1 MEVWFVNYLQMLSV
15 LGVGGAHPGG
25 LLLTK
30 SIFEKEQFP
39 IPSKILDAG
48 CGTGQSSSYLYQLG
62 YEVKGLD
69 KDPVMIEHAKKR
81 NATLEIDIP
90 YLNQDLSNIKEP
102 NESYDIVMCES
113 VLNFT
118 PLSETLPE
126 IERVLK
132 PNGIVIA
139 IEMIRNELLSKEDFE
154 EISTFYGFPSI
165 FSIEEWK
172 DQFAKHNLM
181 TYKIL
186 SENDFTFPSLEEPT
200 TEFHFND
207 LIPENTFD
215 ILSMHEHITLKYQDK
230 LSYRIFFA
238 RKK

>member
-1 MEVWFVNYLQMLSV
+1 MLSF

-30 SIFEKEQFP
+30 CIFEKEQFP
-39 IPSKILDAG
+39 STSKILDAG

-62 YEVKGLD
+62 YDVKGLD
-69 KDPVMIEHAKKR
+69 IDPIMIEHAKKR
-81 NATLEIDIP
+81 NTTLEINIP
-90 YLNQDLSNIKEP
+90 YLNQDLSNTGEP
-102 NESYDIVMCES
+102 SEFYDIVLCES

-118 PLSETLPE
+118 QLSKTLPE
-126 IERVLK
+126 IKRVLK
-132 PNGIVIA
+132 PDGIVIA
-139 IEMIRNELLSKEDFE
+139 IEMIRNEFLSKDELK
-154 EISTFYGFPSI
+154 EISSFYGFPSI

-181 TYKIL
+181 IYKTL
-186 SENDFTFPSLEEPT
+186 SEKNFSFPYQEEPT
-200 TEFHFND
+200 TEFHFDNH
-207 LIPENTFD
+207 IPEKTFD
-215 ILSMHEHITLKYQDK
+215 ILSMHEQITVKYQDK